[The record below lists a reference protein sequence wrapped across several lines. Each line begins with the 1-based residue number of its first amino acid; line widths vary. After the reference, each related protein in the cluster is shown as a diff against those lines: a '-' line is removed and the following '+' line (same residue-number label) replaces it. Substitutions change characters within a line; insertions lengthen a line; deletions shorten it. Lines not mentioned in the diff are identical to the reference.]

1 MSLLMDALKRAES
14 SKQDAARQVAGRP
27 QGSADSGLSL
37 EPLGSE
43 APRTA
48 NKPLPDLAS
57 HLESLEADLADVRLL
72 DPPPAATLPPTTRHE
87 KPEDH
92 RERESV
98 RNAFAVKQAPVP
110 NSRKPLWL
118 ALGTLGIAAG
128 TSVVTWINQLP

>member
-27 QGSADSGLSL
+27 QGTTDSGLSL

-72 DPPPAATLPPTTRHE
+72 DPPPARTAPPPTATTLPPTTRHE
-87 KPEDH
+87 KPEEH

-98 RNAFAVKQAPVP
+98 RNAFAV
-110 NSRKPLWL
+110 
-118 ALGTLGIAAG
+118 
-128 TSVVTWINQLP
+128 